1 MLSAKSLIV
10 AGTTFVFASMVAH
23 VSPSEAAWTVYTGGK
38 CFKTCEHYCP
48 SVGLFKRCLTP
59 YKTRCSK
66 IKCPF
71 GR

>member
-1 MLSAKSLIV
+1 MSRAKLLIV
-10 AGTTFVFASMVAH
+10 AGTTFVVAIAAH
-23 VSPSEAAWTVYTGGK
+23 VSPTEASWTVYTGGK

-48 SVGLFKRCLTP
+48 SVGAFNRCLTP

-66 IKCPF
+66 VKCPF